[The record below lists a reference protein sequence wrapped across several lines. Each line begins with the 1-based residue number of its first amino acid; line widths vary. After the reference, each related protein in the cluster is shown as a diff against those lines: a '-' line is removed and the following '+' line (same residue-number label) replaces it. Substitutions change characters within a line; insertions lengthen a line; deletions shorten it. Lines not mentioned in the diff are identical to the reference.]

1 MPLEF
6 RCTHCNAENSVEA
19 SLAGCVTNC
28 SGCGRS
34 IIVPLGPQF
43 AAPAM
48 AEGPAP
54 PWIHRTLVTSLFA
67 LGAAVVLGGI
77 SLVVSAFIER
87 QTVGMTLVD
96 VVIVGI
102 IGALAGAILG
112 GMIGWRIAR
121 E

>member
-1 MPLEF
+1 MSLEF
-6 RCTHCNAENSVEA
+6 RCTHCNAENTVEPR
-19 SLAGCVTNC
+19 LAGCVMNC

-34 IIVPLGPQF
+34 IIVPTGPPLVVPTV
-43 AAPAM
+43 AAGPVPA
-48 AEGPAP
+48 
-54 PWIHRTLVTSLFA
+54 WFHRTLVASLFA

-77 SLVVSAFIER
+77 SLVVSALIER

-96 VVIVGI
+96 VVVVGI